1 MNKHIQYT
9 VSWTQSPAQW
19 NIPNTIK
26 MLEAARQKALVLE
39 KNLEQQK
46 LEKSSLEQTQLVLQK
61 FRLQK

>member
-1 MNKHIQYT
+1 MNKNIQYT

-39 KNLEQQK
+39 KNLEQQQ
-46 LEKSSLEQTQLVLQK
+46 LEKSSLEQTQSILQK